1 MTIKKARILVR
12 TGLVLVCILFLGM
25 VIAQANEKKRIL
37 IYGDSNTFGWI
48 TNADGT
54 FDRLPTDKTWA
65 GKTAKLLG
73 DQYEIIVEGLGGRT
87 TNIDCDPNSGSG
99 YIPGAGM
106 NGAAYLPAALSSH
119 MPLDLVVIMLGTNDL
134 YVKHNRSAQEIA
146 EGVDE
151 LVKIVKKGEWQK
163 RTNFKAPQVLVLAP
177 PKMDIQKSKYQAA
190 FEGSLEKSAQFGEL
204 FAKVAKD
211 NNAEFFDVAAIIPFA
226 EASDEIHLTA
236 KNHKDLA
243 YALAPKIKEIFN
255 DKSPLQE

>member
-1 MTIKKARILVR
+1 MTLKKARFFAR
-12 TGLVLVCILFLGM
+12 TAFFLICALFLCM

-37 IYGDSNTFGWI
+37 LYGDSNTFGWI

-54 FDRLPTDKTWA
+54 FDRLPADKTWA

-73 DQYEIIVEGLGGRT
+73 DNYEIIIEGLGGRT

-119 MPLDLVVIMLGTNDL
+119 MPLDLVVIMLGSNDL
-134 YVKHNRSAQEIA
+134 NTKHNRTARDIA

-163 RTNFKAPQVLVLAP
+163 RTNFKSPQVLVLAP
-177 PKMDIQKSKYQAA
+177 PKMDIKKSKYKAM
-190 FEGSLEKSAQFGEL
+190 FEGSLEKSAQFAEL

-211 NNAEFFDVAAIIPFA
+211 NKAEFFDVAAVVPFA